1 MLYRALF
8 DNATFQDWLHGT
20 HRLHLFLDSLD
31 EGLLSIPTLARFLS
45 VELARYRDHLTRLS
59 LRITCRAAEWPGT
72 FEEQL
77 LELWSHANVQVFR
90 LAPLRR
96 EDVLEAARAN
106 GLDADLF
113 LGEVDRKAAV
123 PLANRPI
130 TLRFLLNLYREHGTF
145 PSTQQALYEEGCL
158 ILCQEV
164 STSRRDARYTGDFTA
179 LQRQAAAARLAYLMI
194 FTNRNIVWNGI
205 DLGDAPGGS
214 LQLYEC
220 SGGTEDADGN
230 PLPVSESLLNETLA
244 TALFYSRGTD
254 RREWA
259 HRTYA
264 EFLAACYLTSRQL
277 PLPQIMMLLLQAD
290 ESERR
295 LVPQLHETATWLA
308 TMQPAVFKAIMEID
322 SEVLLQSDVATAS
335 DQDRAHLVAALLNL
349 EPEERLWNVN
359 MNLGQQYGKLL
370 HPGIGAQLTAVIS
383 DHTFSATRR
392 VVAIEIAEACRLQ
405 TFSPELVA
413 LALDPSEMRL
423 VREAAAQA
431 VAQVGDDV
439 SKARLKP
446 LAVGQHDDDP
456 DDELKGHSLHAVW
469 PAHLT
474 AEELFTALIPPRRE
488 DFIGAYR
495 SFLFSQVVP
504 NLALPYLP
512 IALRRVEQHPPR
524 ITMQGPASEFKP
536 LADAIIRLASEH
548 LDEPGVFTAFAN
560 LVLPYL
566 LQFGTVPGLSPGEQ
580 ETSRWIN
587 NDDTRHRLLEA
598 VLPLLAQQTSDPIV
612 WLVARPPLLLSRDLS
627 WLIAYLADAQVEA
640 TQHLVASLI
649 GRLIDSDDPAQ
660 VQTAL
665 EASERLPFLVD
676 EVARIFQPVALGSP
690 EAEQMKRAWFER
702 MTAEPPPEGVQPS
715 SPRTPP
721 LLEHI
726 EMRLNAF
733 A

>member
-431 VAQVGDDV
+431 VAQV
-439 SKARLKP
+439 
-446 LAVGQHDDDP
+446 
-456 DDELKGHSLHAVW
+456 
-469 PAHLT
+469 
-474 AEELFTALIPPRRE
+474 
-488 DFIGAYR
+488 
-495 SFLFSQVVP
+495 VP
-504 NLALPYLP
+504 NIALPDLP
-512 IALRRVEQHPPR
+512 IALRWVEQHPPR